1 MAQSSGIDIELR
13 DAVARVELRGASGYD
28 GLAGALQR
36 TGDEPGVRALLITG
50 AWDCAPPGLPL
61 APDDDPVA
69 ALAALPF
76 PTVAWIG
83 GLCAEEGLELALAAD
98 LRVTHPRAAFRMA
111 HAAQGRMPTHGGSQR
126 LARIA
131 GPARAMHM
139 LLTGDALSAEDALR
153 DGVAQA
159 IGERGDALE
168 LARAAA
174 ALAPVAARYAKEAV
188 RAAADLSLADGLRL
202 EADLSILLHSTQ
214 DRAEGIRS
222 FIERRSPRFEG
233 R

>member
-1 MAQSSGIDIELR
+1 MARSSGIDVETR
-13 DAVARVELRGASGYD
+13 DAIVRVELRGPGGYA
-28 GLAGALQR
+28 GLAGALRR
-36 TGDEPGVRALLITG
+36 TGDDPGVRALFIAG
-50 AWDCAPPGLPL
+50 AWDCAPAGLPL

-69 ALAALPF
+69 ALADLPF
-76 PTVAWIG
+76 PTVGWID

-98 LRVTHPRAAFRMA
+98 LRVAHPDASFRMA

-139 LLTGDALSAEDALR
+139 LLTGDVLSAGDALR

-159 IGERGDALE
+159 IGGRDDALG

-174 ALAPVAARYAKEAV
+174 GLAPIAARYAKEAV

-202 EADLSILLHSTQ
+202 EADLSILLHSTH
-214 DRAEGIRS
+214 DRAEGLRS